1 MHRHNLRTAHNNRLD
16 FHSIGHSDAWILE
29 DILQLQVEVYG
40 ERVSYLSYQ
49 AAGDLELPDFH
60 VGVLSISPDAIIS
73 YGLPQ
78 KEMLNTLQLVVD
90 GLPEQKMWLAARMGV
105 GVPVRP
111 VHTLPEKLL
120 YFKVQRVLRQK
131 LGGPPT
137 ALQVCV
143 EFNRLVGEMYLELV
157 GKAEP
162 VGPNK
167 KLKTPQPDVLSTSR
181 PLATSTPTRC
191 STTGASTLPTR
202 SSSSCPTRSSSRW
215 RLRTHGTRLSVA
227 TPRWHPLCA
236 ARFPPTGQ
244 QRRANP
250 RLQRWCRR
258 NPFCRRTDRQQ
269 GVAPPRLRRLPLLR
283 RRGPRRLGL
292 PPCFRRHHPLVAER
306 RGPYLPC
313 RLHCTSVP
321 CTRLWFVRLWRL
333 PPFTWVVGPGWAFSK
348 ALTASVPSCPGSN
361 LRLMGSQGR
370 HLYLHMD

>member
-1 MHRHNLRTAHNNRLD
+1 MLGFLTGLYPVGFEGRIHYTPPSVLAPRLQSVSSQFGSVIDASTKQPLFSAAARRAARQVIKFAADGWLSDPPGVGLYVLRPRDRDNLPLWLCCRGTNSNEGSVHQKLFKNFMSMKGASAELVHFAMVEWVHRHNLRAAHNNRPD
-16 FHSIGHSDAWILE
+16 FHSIGHSDVWILE

-49 AAGDLELPDFH
+49 AAGDLEVPEFH
-60 VGVLSISPDAIIS
+60 VGVLPISPDAIIS
-73 YGLPQ
+73 HGLPQ
-78 KEMLNTLQLVVD
+78 GEMLNTLQLVVD

-105 GVPVRP
+105 GVPVLP

-236 ARFPPTGQ
+236 ARFPPTG
-244 QRRANP
+244 
-250 RLQRWCRR
+250 
-258 NPFCRRTDRQQ
+258 
-269 GVAPPRLRRLPLLR
+269 
-283 RRGPRRLGL
+283 
-292 PPCFRRHHPLVAER
+292 
-306 RGPYLPC
+306 
-313 RLHCTSVP
+313 
-321 CTRLWFVRLWRL
+321 
-333 PPFTWVVGPGWAFSK
+333 
-348 ALTASVPSCPGSN
+348 
-361 LRLMGSQGR
+361 
-370 HLYLHMD
+370 